1 MKSLKGKS
9 VFITG
14 VTSGIGKACVYA
26 FAAEGARLVIS
37 ARRKNLVDEIAADI
51 KKKYNSELYSFQL
64 DVSSKKNVDA
74 AIDSLPEEF
83 KRIDILVNNAG
94 MGRGMNKLYEDNPD
108 GWEEMI
114 DTNVKGLLYV
124 TRAVI
129 NQMVERKEG
138 HIINIGSIAGHEPYT
153 RGAVY
158 CASKAAVAAI
168 TKSLRM
174 DVMDKNIRI
183 STVDPGLVQTGFSKV
198 RFYGDEAKAESVY
211 KGYTPLSPEDIA
223 DAVVFIATRPEH
235 VNIAQMIIFPTA
247 QASSTMVHKEP
258 V

>member
-1 MKSLKGKS
+1 MKSLKGKT

-14 VTSGIGKACVYA
+14 VTSGIGKSCAYA
-26 FAAEGARLVIS
+26 FASEDARLVIS
-37 ARRKNLVDEIAADI
+37 ARRKNLVDEIADDI
-51 KKKYNSELYSFQL
+51 KKKFNSDIYAFQL
-64 DVSSKKNVDA
+64 DVSRKKNVDDA
-74 AIDSLPEEF
+74 VDSLPEEF
-83 KRIDILVNNAG
+83 KKIDILVNNAG
-94 MGRGMNKLYEDNPD
+94 MGRGMNKLYEDNPE

-129 NQMVERKEG
+129 SQMVERKEG

-153 RGAVY
+153 KGAVY

-198 RFYGDEAKAESVY
+198 RFYGDEAKAEAVY
-211 KGYTPLSPEDIA
+211 KGYTPLSPDDIA

>member
-1 MKSLKGKS
+1 MKSLKGKT

-14 VTSGIGKACVYA
+14 VTSGIGKSCAYA
-26 FAAEGARLVIS
+26 FASEGARLVIS
-37 ARRKNLVDEIAADI
+37 ARRKNLVDEIADDI
-51 KKKYNSELYSFQL
+51 KKKFNSDIYTFQL
-64 DVSSKKNVDA
+64 DVSRKKNVDA
-74 AIDSLPEEF
+74 AVDSLPQEF
-83 KRIDILVNNAG
+83 KKIDILVNNAG

-129 NQMVERKEG
+129 SQMVERKEG

-198 RFYGDEAKAESVY
+198 RFYGDEEKAEAVY
-211 KGYTPLSPEDIA
+211 KGYIPLSPDDIA

>member
-1 MKSLKGKS
+1 MKSLKGKT

-14 VTSGIGKACVYA
+14 VTSGIGKSCVYA
-26 FAAEGARLVIS
+26 FAAEGARLIIS
-37 ARRKNLVDEIAADI
+37 ARRKNLVDEIVADI
-51 KKKYNSELYSFQL
+51 KKKFNSEIYAFQL
-64 DVSSKKNVDA
+64 DVSRKKNVDA
-74 AIDSLPEEF
+74 AVESLPEEF
-83 KRIDILVNNAG
+83 KKIDILVNNAG

-198 RFYGDEAKAESVY
+198 RFYGDETKAESVY
-211 KGYTPLSPEDIA
+211 KGYIPLSPDDIA

>member
-51 KKKYNSELYSFQL
+51 KKKYNSELYAFQL

>member
-1 MKSLKGKS
+1 MKSLKGKT

-14 VTSGIGKACVYA
+14 VTSGIGKSCVYA
-26 FAAEGARLVIS
+26 FAAEGARLIIS

-51 KKKYNSELYSFQL
+51 KKKFNSEIYAFQL
-64 DVSSKKNVDA
+64 DVSRKKNVDA
-74 AIDSLPEEF
+74 AVESLPEEF
-83 KRIDILVNNAG
+83 KKIDILVNNAG

-198 RFYGDEAKAESVY
+198 RFYGDETKAESVY
-211 KGYTPLSPEDIA
+211 KGYIPLSPDDIA

>member
-51 KKKYNSELYSFQL
+51 KKKYNSELYAFQL
-64 DVSSKKNVDA
+64 DVSSKKNVDD

-138 HIINIGSIAGHEPYT
+138 HVINIGSIAGHEPYT